1 MKYLLHPAAEK
12 DLSAAF
18 SFYLEKAGRSVAL
31 RFLEEF
37 ERALGV
43 LELHP
48 RLGTPTRGRRV
59 YPMRIFPYAII
70 YKEGEPGLLVLVV
83 RHQRRRPA
91 GLGSAT

>member
-1 MKYLLHPAAEK
+1 MRYLLHPAAEK
-12 DLSAAF
+12 DLSDAF

-31 RFLEEF
+31 RFLDEF

-43 LELHP
+43 LERHP

-83 RHQRRRPA
+83 RHQRRRPNV
-91 GLGSAT
+91 LGSSR